1 MLLVQICSE
10 ETIFNLPLSLM
21 LFLEDLEKPDII
33 LMRKILSIT
42 GNPSRV
48 FMMLEL
54 GIAPV
59 RFVIMKKRMQFLHY
73 ILNESTE
80 SMIRKVYDTLKQDS
94 RHGDFVSQT
103 NSDRLSLD
111 INLNDSEIKSFSKGM
126 WKSFVEKKINS
137 SGFLYLVVS

>member
-1 MLLVQICSE
+1 MREGILLGGLLNNSE
-10 ETIFNLPLSLM
+10 SWINISKKDI
-21 LFLEDLEKPDII
+21 EDLEKPDLI

-42 GNPSRV
+42 GNPSKV

-94 RHGDFVSQT
+94 
-103 NSDRLSLD
+103 
-111 INLNDSEIKSFSKGM
+111 
-126 WKSFVEKKINS
+126 
-137 SGFLYLVVS
+137 